1 MSHKTIQLKAQFD
14 AKLVE
19 DDADDESDS
28 DSDDS
33 TWKSDSN
40 LNPINSAMKQLES
53 LPHIVGSSH
62 DRAESPKLLRSAKG
76 TKHIT
81 VERLDKNSQLWQTT
95 DDINTYLLP
104 NPMLTPKVRK
114 YKTSMRSECHPD

>member
-1 MSHKTIQLKAQFD
+1 MI
-14 AKLVE
+14 E

-33 TWKSDSN
+33 TWQS
-40 LNPINSAMKQLES
+40 PVASAMKELEP

-62 DRAESPKLLRSAKG
+62 DRAESPKLLRSTKG

-81 VERLDKNSQLWQTT
+81 VERLDKDSQLWQTSE
-95 DDINTYLLP
+95 DLNTYLLP
-104 NPMLTPKVRK
+104 NPMLTPKIRK
-114 YKTSMRSECHPD
+114 YKTSMRSEQRGELLLSNSISKE